1 MSTAIVIIIVIAI
14 LIILA
19 LVLVVLPR
27 ARARKQERQL
37 ERRRGEVAEAHRD
50 EAGSRAARAREA
62 EQIAARERA
71 EAELHEARADL
82 HERGM
87 ADDELDRDHE
97 HLGVG
102 DDRDAAA
109 RSERDVPPA
118 GGEAP
123 PGERGAPR

>member
-1 MSTAIVIIIVIAI
+1 MSTAVVIIIVIAI

-19 LVLVVLPR
+19 IVLVPR
-27 ARARKQERQL
+27 LRARKQERQL

-50 EAGSRAARAREA
+50 EAGARATRAREA

-87 ADDELDRDHE
+87 ADDELDRDRE
-97 HLGVG
+97 HLGVD
-102 DDRDAAA
+102 DDRDAGA

-118 GGEAP
+118 RGEAP
-123 PGERGAPR
+123 PGEHSAPR